1 MRIRFSWLVSFS
13 AESRSSRLIRLR
25 ERAARALR
33 LRALRRSAIWRAI
46 RSSSTTR
53 KLSPAPGTDVKPMTC
68 TGRDGSATSTSSPCS
83 STMRRTR
90 P

>member
-1 MRIRFSWLVSFS
+1 LRIRFSWLVSFS

-25 ERAARALR
+25 DRAAIALR
-33 LRALRRSAIWRAI
+33 LRALRRSAIWRAM

-53 KLSPAPGTDVKPMTC
+53 KLSPAPGTDVKPMTW
-68 TGRDGSATSTSSPCS
+68 TGRDGSASSMSSPYS
-83 STMRRTR
+83 STIRRTR